1 MKEPFFWDNYS
12 DQPYQLK
19 DKTYKKQMRKRE
31 LFSLIKTVFTALFI
45 LPFSILMVPFIK
57 RKVIDSST
65 FFSMGVDYER
75 EPEQTLE
82 LLDALGVQRV
92 LLRFKLWEIGRVDA
106 LKKFIVACG
115 NKKITLKI
123 IQDREHIEDLEL
135 LKKRFTHS
143 IFSA

>member
-45 LPFSILMVPFIK
+45 LPFSILIVPFIK

-106 LKKFIVACG
+106 LKKFIVAG
-115 NKKITLKI
+115 K
-123 IQDREHIEDLEL
+123 
-135 LKKRFTHS
+135 S
-143 IFSA
+143 SPS